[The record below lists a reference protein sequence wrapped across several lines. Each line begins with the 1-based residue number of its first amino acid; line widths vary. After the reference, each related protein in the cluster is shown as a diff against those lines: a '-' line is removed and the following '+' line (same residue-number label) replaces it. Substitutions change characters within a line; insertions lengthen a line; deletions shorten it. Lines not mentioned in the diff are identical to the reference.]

1 MYNETKLA
9 VKKAFEIAKTIF
21 GLGSERYVK
30 LVKAVS
36 KVQFPTDRELKV
48 YLAEGLCLED
58 AKGLELKKRYE
69 CAAVDAGFTRK
80 QGFAMLKYAA
90 ILKEIEYD

>member
-9 VKKAFEIAKTIF
+9 VKKAFEIGKVIF
-21 GLGSERYVK
+21 GLGPEKYAK

-36 KVQFPTDRELKV
+36 KVRFPSDKELKK
-48 YLAEGLCLED
+48 YMIEGLCLED

-69 CAAVDAGFTRK
+69 QAAIDAGFTKK
-80 QGFAMLKYAA
+80 QGFTMLKYAA
-90 ILKEIEYD
+90 ILKEIEHE